1 MISISDLINEIG
13 SENISLQLL
22 SKSIVSIKESTD
34 NTTVSFVTD
43 ADLDEEA
50 LVLWVD
56 KDVFNEAYAILKA
69 RGVIWNL
76 KERLRRG

>member
-13 SENISLQLL
+13 SENISVQLL
-22 SKSIVSIKESTD
+22 SKTIVSIKESTD

-69 RGVIWNL
+69 RG
-76 KERLRRG
+76 

>member
-56 KDVFNEAYAILKA
+56 KDVFNEAYAMLKA
-69 RGVIWNL
+69 RG
-76 KERLRRG
+76 

>member
-56 KDVFNEAYAILKA
+56 KAVFNEACAMLKA
-69 RGVIWNL
+69 RG
-76 KERLRRG
+76 

>member
-13 SENISLQLL
+13 SENISVQLL
-22 SKSIVSIKESTD
+22 SKTIVSIKESTD

-69 RGVIWNL
+69 RGWYGI
-76 KERLRRG
+76 

>member
-56 KDVFNEAYAILKA
+56 KDVFNEACAMLKA
-69 RGVIWNL
+69 RG
-76 KERLRRG
+76 

>member
-13 SENISLQLL
+13 SENISFQLL
-22 SKSIVSIKESTD
+22 SKTITAIKESTD

-56 KDVFNEAYAILKA
+56 KDVFNEAYAMLKA
-69 RGVIWNL
+69 RG
-76 KERLRRG
+76 

>member
-69 RGVIWNL
+69 RG
-76 KERLRRG
+76 